1 MKRARKPAWLRLM
14 APAGNQYG
22 YHARRCNCGR
32 WLFQTRDQCQW
43 EDWDAGLLVGD
54 DVVTAILCHR
64 MLCRVTVSDGPP
76 LLSTVWA
83 GIGIDADGRYLARH
97 DCMLPTIGH
106 TPYRPSRKPRKNSG
120 TRFLPACTPCG
131 DDPWAAH
138 QRKEKTDEP
147 EHRPVHQL
155 RHANGNR
162 PLLPAMRLRLR
173 GGALQPQ

>member
-120 TRFLPACTPCG
+120 TGFLPACTPCG

-138 QRKEKTDEP
+138 QRKEETGRTRTP
-147 EHRPVHQL
+147 ACA
-155 RHANGNR
+155 RHVAR
-162 PLLPAMRLRLR
+162 
-173 GGALQPQ
+173 QWQ

>member
-1 MKRARKPAWLRLM
+1 MMRERKPSWLRLM

-32 WLFQTRDQCQW
+32 WLFQARDQCQW

-83 GIGIDADGRYLARH
+83 GIGIDADGQYLARH

-106 TPYRPSRKPRKNSG
+106 TPYRPSRKPRKDSG
-120 TRFLPACTPCG
+120 TCFLHACTPCG
-131 DDPWAAH
+131 GDPWSA
-138 QRKEKTDEP
+138 RLREEKT
-147 EHRPVHQL
+147 
-155 RHANGNR
+155 G
-162 PLLPAMRLRLR
+162 
-173 GGALQPQ
+173 